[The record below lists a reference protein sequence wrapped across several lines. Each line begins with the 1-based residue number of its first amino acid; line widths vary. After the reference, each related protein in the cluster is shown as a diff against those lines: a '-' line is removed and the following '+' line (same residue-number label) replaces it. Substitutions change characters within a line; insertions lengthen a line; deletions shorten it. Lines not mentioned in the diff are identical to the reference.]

1 MRWKAHQRVHLR
13 STTGREGVQE
23 GLTMEGIVIR
33 IKETKTRTKQIN
45 RTELQN
51 LKVQQQ
57 QQHQRPKQHQH
68 QHQQQNGHE
77 GVEKWAQVKGGT
89 SQ

>member
-1 MRWKAHQRVHLR
+1 MRWKAHQRVAPR
-13 STTGREGVQE
+13 STTEREGVQE
-23 GLTMEGIVIR
+23 GLTMERIVIR

-45 RTELQN
+45 KTELQN

-57 QQHQRPKQHQH
+57 QHQQQKQHQE
-68 QHQQQNGHE
+68 QHQQPNGHE
-77 GVEKWAQVKGGT
+77 GVGKWAQVKGGT